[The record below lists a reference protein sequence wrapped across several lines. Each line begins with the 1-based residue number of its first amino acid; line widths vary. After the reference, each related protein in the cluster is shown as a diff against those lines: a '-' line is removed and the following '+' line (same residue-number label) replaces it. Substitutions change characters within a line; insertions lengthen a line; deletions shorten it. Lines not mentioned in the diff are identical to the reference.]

1 LNLIR
6 ILSKPNQEL
15 KKSKAL
21 IRETLSS
28 AQAGLE
34 FSSLSFPR
42 QQELYFFL
50 LIISNK
56 NNFQKTKNKRHQL
69 YHKKA
74 DKYHRQLV
82 DKRVINMFIF

>member
-50 LIISNK
+50 LIISK
-56 NNFQKTKNKRHQL
+56 IIFKRLKTKGINFIT
-69 YHKKA
+69 KKLTNITA
-74 DKYHRQLV
+74 SL
-82 DKRVINMFIF
+82 